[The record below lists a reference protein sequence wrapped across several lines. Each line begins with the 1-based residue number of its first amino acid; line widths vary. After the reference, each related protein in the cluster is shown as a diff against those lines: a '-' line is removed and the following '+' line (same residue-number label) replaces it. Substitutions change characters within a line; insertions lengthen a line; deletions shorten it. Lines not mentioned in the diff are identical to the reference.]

1 MQVESYSIRS
11 ALPSTPAVA
20 SGSKSAISGADGASL
35 PDVPVAGQGGET
47 QAAPAPDGKLE
58 KVIDSIQEAV
68 KSSNISLEFSRD
80 EDSGSIVIK
89 LVDQTSGEAVQQ
101 IPSKAVL
108 HLAAVLGKLQGQI
121 FDRKA

>member
-1 MQVESYSIRS
+1 MQVESFSIRS
-11 ALPSTPAVA
+11 ALPAPPQGV
-20 SGSKSAISGADGASL
+20 SGSKSASTGADSESS
-35 PDVPVAGQGGET
+35 PDVLTAGQGSENT
-47 QAAPAPDGKLE
+47 VSSEQPGKLE

-68 KSSNISLEFSRD
+68 KGSNISLQFSRD
-80 EDSGSIVIK
+80 DDSGAIVIK
-89 LVDQTSGEAVQQ
+89 LVDQTSGEAIQQ